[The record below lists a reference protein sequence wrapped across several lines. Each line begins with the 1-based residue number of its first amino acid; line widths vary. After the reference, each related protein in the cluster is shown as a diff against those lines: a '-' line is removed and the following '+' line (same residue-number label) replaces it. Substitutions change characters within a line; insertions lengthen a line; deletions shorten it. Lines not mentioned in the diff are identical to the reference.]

1 MAVSEYVPSAQR
13 DYEFEG
19 QKGRS
24 GARGARQEDDR
35 KPKRKQGGNAKTAK
49 EVKAHRRPAR
59 GGWPWFSADALV
71 PGKPGWNLG
80 RVRCKGG
87 GKS

>member
-35 KPKRKQGGNAKTAK
+35 KPKRKQGGDAKTAN

-59 GGWPWFSADALV
+59 GGLALV
-71 PGKPGWNLG
+71 LSRCSGAWEAWVELG
-80 RVRCKGG
+80 PCTLQGG
-87 GKS
+87 R